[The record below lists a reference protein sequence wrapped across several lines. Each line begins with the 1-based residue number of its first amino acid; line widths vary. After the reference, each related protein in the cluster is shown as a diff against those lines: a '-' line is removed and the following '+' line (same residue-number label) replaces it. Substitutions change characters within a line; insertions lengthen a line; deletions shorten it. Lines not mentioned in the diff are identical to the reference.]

1 MIVYFQ
7 RFEKLYIVRQPNLSL
22 QNGAPGEVRFSSA
35 VSGAAAA
42 LHMPIK
48 REYQDEDSSCTDDSV
63 SGMDWRSSSKSL
75 KIGERAVDYSVTS
88 PSYSSTDSSTA
99 NSSHA
104 TSAVRKSTGPR
115 RNGKDEKVGRISK
128 MPK

>member
-1 MIVYFQ
+1 
-7 RFEKLYIVRQPNLSL
+7 
-22 QNGAPGEVRFSSA
+22 
-35 VSGAAAA
+35 
-42 LHMPIK
+42 MPIK

-104 TSAVRKSTGPR
+104 VRKSTGPR
-115 RNGKDEKVGRISK
+115 RNGKDEKVNRISK
-128 MPK
+128 MSD